1 MMNRPLALACAT
13 LLTGAVLSVTASAQ
27 PADLIHFSLE
37 PQRGDATKI
46 HASFSDG
53 RDGRRH
59 NNWSTGFL
67 PSELTGLEVSSFRA
81 SGSRPL
87 RFAIVR
93 EAGRLDCSGNGGGNY
108 ATGDCAFTDN
118 AAFTQLLVSRGI
130 GRPDREQAF
139 GLMAVN
145 ARREIIDAVA
155 ASHYPAPSIDDLM
168 ALAAL
173 GVDGAYINGMA
184 RAGYRPGT
192 IHSLVEFKALGIT
205 PEWIGGF
212 VRVGYANMP
221 GDGLVQLRALG
232 VTPDYIAGF
241 QRLGYRDLPVSEL
254 VQLKALDITPEFVRA
269 TVGQQAVMPPVEK
282 LVEYK
287 MFGRRRDQGSGHPP
301 LHPSAS
307 DLGAL
312 VEPLAD

>member
-1 MMNRPLALACAT
+1 MMKRPLALACAS
-13 LLTGAVLSVTASAQ
+13 LLAGAVLSVTASAQ
-27 PADLIHFSLE
+27 PANLIHFSLE

-46 HASFSDG
+46 RASFRDD
-53 RDGRRH
+53 RDGRRK

-87 RFAIVR
+87 HFAIVR

-108 ATGDCAFTDN
+108 ATGDCGFTDN
-118 AAFTQLLVSRGI
+118 PSFTQLLVSRGI

-145 ARREIIDAVA
+145 VRREMIDAVA
-155 ASHYPAPSIDDLM
+155 AAHYPIPSIDDLM
-168 ALAAL
+168 ALSAL
-173 GVDGAYINGMA
+173 GVDGGYINGMA

-212 VRVGYANMP
+212 VRVGYASVP

-241 QRLGYRDLPVSEL
+241 QRLGYRDLPVGDL

-269 TVGQQAVMPPVEK
+269 TVGEQAVMPPVEK

-287 MFGRRRDQGSGHPP
+287 MFGRRR
-301 LHPSAS
+301 
-307 DLGAL
+307 
-312 VEPLAD
+312 